1 MDATVIVA
9 TYGDPKWITVAQE
22 RAIPSTQGQCVSVL
36 HYHGESL
43 HQARNFAASQVD
55 TEWLCF
61 LDADDELA
69 PGYFEAMDKAT
80 GDLRAPAVSWVENG
94 VATEPRCLT
103 DRNIKNWNP
112 CVVGTL
118 IRKSMFE
125 RVEGFWDERA
135 YEDWSLFRRAWLL
148 KAKIEHVPDAL
159 YIVHVNP
166 VSRNNSVDDPMG
178 LCDEIRISHREWM
191 RKKKR

>member
-1 MDATVIVA
+1 MDATVIIA

-103 DRNIKNWNP
+103 ERNIKNWNP

-148 KAKIEHVPDAL
+148 KAKIEHVPDAI
-159 YIVHVNP
+159 YIAHVRP
-166 VSRNNSVDDPMG
+166 ESRNSTVIDAAT
-178 LCDEIRISHREWM
+178 LCQEIRISHREWM

>member
-148 KAKIEHVPDAL
+148 KAKIEHVPDAI
-159 YIVHVNP
+159 YIAHVRP
-166 VSRNNSVDDPMG
+166 ESRNSTGMDAAA
-178 LCDEIRISHREWM
+178 LCEEIKMSHREWM
-191 RKKKR
+191 RKAKR

>member
-1 MDATVIVA
+1 MDATIIVA
-9 TYGDPKWITVAQE
+9 THGDPKWVTLAQE
-22 RAIPSTQGQCVSVL
+22 VAIPSTVGQGVSVL

-43 HQARNFAASQVD
+43 HQARNYAASQAD

-69 PGYFEAMDKAT
+69 PGYFEAMDRAT

-103 DRNIKNWNP
+103 ERNIKQWNP
-112 CVVGTL
+112 CVIGTL
-118 IRKSMFE
+118 IRKSMFD
-125 RVEGFWDERA
+125 RVGGFWGERA

-159 YIVHVNP
+159 YIVHVSP
-166 VSRNNSVDDPMG
+166 DSRNNTVEDAAD
-178 LCDEIRISHREWM
+178 LCDEIRLSHRFWM
-191 RKKKR
+191 REKKR

>member
-1 MDATVIVA
+1 MDATIIVA
-9 TYGDPKWITVAQE
+9 THGDPQWITLAQE
-22 RAIPSTQGQCVSVL
+22 RAIASTVGQGVPVL
-36 HYHGESL
+36 HYHGDSL
-43 HQARNFAASQVD
+43 HQARNYAASQVD

-69 PGYFEAMDKAT
+69 PGYFEAMEKAT

-103 DRNIKNWNP
+103 ERKIKTWNP

-118 IRKSMFE
+118 IRKSMFD
-125 RVEGFWDERA
+125 RVGGFWGERA

-159 YIVHVNP
+159 YIVHVSP
-166 VSRNNSVDDPMG
+166 DSRNNTVDDAAG
-178 LCDEIRISHREWM
+178 LCEEIRISHREWL
-191 RKKKR
+191 RKAKR